1 LAAAIVGVFPKD
13 NLSTDSWQQAR
24 GRSLEIGAAEAQ
36 NSDNP
41 AMSVMFAVMKAFD
54 GVEGS
59 LRRVSSALGQAH
71 DDRRQL

>member
-1 LAAAIVGVFPKD
+1 M
-13 NLSTDSWQQAR
+13 
-24 GRSLEIGAAEAQ
+24 EIGAVEGQ

-41 AMSVMFAVMKAFD
+41 AMSAMFAVMKVID

-59 LRRVSSALGQAH
+59 LRCVSGALGHAR